1 MRIRSKKN
9 NKNKNCKYILED
21 SSDIIE
27 NDDYVGEIIPKNLII
42 IKTHKNKIR
51 SKSPINR
58 IKKGIVIE
66 ERNNYQFFASGI
78 EYSDINIVNNK
89 KYINERKN
97 INLDTQIKTENNEL
111 TEIPYLKYNQ
121 NDYNLSKNRKMESI
135 ETYLNYEKEI
145 NNEKNKN
152 NNFKVNNQK
161 TPYNFKNTGFLRDSS
176 NGQLYKIYQVI
187 PIDINNE
194 KIEEVL
200 QKNKNYLNNN
210 YKKIYGN
217 KNNFLINSIDIDNNS
232 INNNVFQKPIITRK
246 IISNTNIY
254 NNYANDYKN
263 ITPKIKLNSLDL
275 DNQSIS
281 LKDENNN
288 IFQNADDKINK
299 CIQNKNGEELHKII
313 K

>member
-1 MRIRSKKN
+1 MKK
-9 NKNKNCKYILED
+9 
-21 SSDIIE
+21 
-27 NDDYVGEIIPKNLII
+27 
-42 IKTHKNKIR
+42 IK
-51 SKSPINR
+51 
-58 IKKGIVIE
+58 
-66 ERNNYQFFASGI
+66 
-78 EYSDINIVNNK
+78 
-89 KYINERKN
+89 
-97 INLDTQIKTENNEL
+97 
-111 TEIPYLKYNQ
+111 
-121 NDYNLSKNRKMESI
+121 
-135 ETYLNYEKEI
+135 I
-145 NNEKNKN
+145 NNL
-152 NNFKVNNQK
+152 K

-217 KNNFLINSIDIDNNS
+217 KNNFLINSIDIDNDS
-232 INNNVFQKPIITRK
+232 INNNVFQKPILTRK

-254 NNYANDYKN
+254 DNYANDYKN

-281 LKDENNN
+281 LKDYNNK